1 MRKLLRIIEAIALTA
16 AFTLGCASWYSR
28 ARAQT
33 VLPPPWQVTVG
44 PATHTACTVAPA
56 LTQMCLASDGLWLSV
71 NGAAYVQVQ
80 TGTAVAGVTSISVN
94 GSAPLSGAIS
104 LTIPSKATT
113 TSTTV
118 IQ

>member
-1 MRKLLRIIEAIALTA
+1 MKRLLAIAVIFLI
-16 AFTLGCASWYSR
+16 GWYVG
-28 ARAQT
+28 AQT
-33 VLPPPWQVTVG
+33 LAPPWQVGV
-44 PATHTACTVAPA
+44 PNAATHTACTVAVG

-80 TGTAVAGVTSISVN
+80 TGTSVVGVTSISVN

-104 LTIPSKATT
+104 LTIPSKAVT
-113 TSTTV
+113 TSTTT